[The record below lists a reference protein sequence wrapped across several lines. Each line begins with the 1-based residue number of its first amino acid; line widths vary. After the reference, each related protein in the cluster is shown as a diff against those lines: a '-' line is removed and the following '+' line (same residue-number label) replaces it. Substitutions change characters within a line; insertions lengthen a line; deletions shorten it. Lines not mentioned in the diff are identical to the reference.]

1 MGNAFNTVVEHV
13 LSDCR
18 ITRRC
23 DGYEEPGI
31 RSERLEGMME
41 ELFRLHDLNANGT
54 LEEVELVKLNEKI
67 AILHRGVDA
76 DRESV
81 RNRYRTIFRAE
92 LDPEGEPVPYVTF
105 RKYMFRMLDSLD
117 PDEPTQA
124 MIMDQFIAEAD
135 LALAAFPGSL
145 KVRPGTLAAL
155 PAKGSLP
162 QFKASEVV
170 ISPTTMAMGVKYGGG

>member
-1 MGNAFNTVVEHV
+1 MGAAIGSVVGHV

-18 ITRRC
+18 VGRRT
-23 DGYEEPGI
+23 DGHEEPGA

-41 ELFRLHDLNANGT
+41 ELFRLHDLNHNGT

-67 AILHRGVDA
+67 AILHRGVDT

-81 RNRYRTIFRAE
+81 RTRYRSIFRNE
-92 LDPEGEPVPYVTF
+92 LNPDGRPVHYKTF
-105 RKYMFRMLDSLD
+105 RKYMFRMLDGLD

-145 KVRPGTLAAL
+145 KIRPGTLSAL
-155 PAKGSLP
+155 PTSKQRP
-162 QFKASEVV
+162 QLVQKVRSP
-170 ISPTTMAMGVKYGGG
+170 PTTVRGAKYGGG